1 MGQKSNWKQI
11 SKRKMKLIFTF
22 FLSTFLMINIFGQK
36 KLDKEFN
43 KVADKI
49 YPVIKIQTFE
59 TDDNNVIK
67 MTGEDEPIFTKLT
80 GDLLCFYGID
90 RGSNF
95 ELLLKRNL
103 PESVTIEK
111 LDSLA
116 TANLRK
122 EIEGN
127 LKIHQTD
134 FGGFGFTCG
143 GNYEAALFKLSGIW
157 ELMTESLG
165 ESIIFIVPS
174 KDLIMF
180 VKSEDQNGIDGLKKI
195 IEEVHNGGDRLLSKH
210 LFKYENGRMD
220 LYE

>member
-1 MGQKSNWKQI
+1 M
-11 SKRKMKLIFTF
+11 RLIFTF
-22 FLSTFLMINIFGQK
+22 FLSAFLMINLFGQK
-36 KLDKEFN
+36 KVDKEFK
-43 KVADKI
+43 KVSDKI
-49 YPVIKIQTFE
+49 YPVIKVQTFE
-59 TDDNNVIK
+59 TDDSNVLK
-67 MTGEDEPIFTKLT
+67 MTGEDEPVFTKIM

-103 PESVTIEK
+103 PESVSIEK

-116 TANLRK
+116 TENLIK

-143 GNYEAALFKLSGIW
+143 GNYEAALFKLAGIW
-157 ELMTESLG
+157 ELITERLG

-180 VKSEDQNGIDGLKKI
+180 VKSGDQNGISGLKNI
-195 IEEVHNGGDRLLSKH
+195 IEEVHNGEDRLLSKH
-210 LFKYENGRMD
+210 LFKYENGKID

>member
-1 MGQKSNWKQI
+1 
-11 SKRKMKLIFTF
+11 
-22 FLSTFLMINIFGQK
+22 MINIFGQK
-36 KLDKEFN
+36 KADKEFN

-49 YPVIKIQTFE
+49 YPVIKVQTFE
-59 TDDNNVIK
+59 TDDSNVLK
-67 MTGEDEPIFTKLT
+67 MTGYDEPIFTKLS

-103 PESVTIEK
+103 PESITIEK

-116 TANLRK
+116 KENLIK
-122 EIEGN
+122 EIGGN

-143 GNYEAALFKLSGIW
+143 GNYEAALFKLAGIW
-157 ELMTESLG
+157 ELITERLG
-165 ESIIFIVPS
+165 ASVIFIVPS

-180 VKSEDQNGIDGLKKI
+180 VKSGDHNGIRGLKNI
-195 IEEVHNGGDRLLSKH
+195 IEEVHNGGDRILSKH
-210 LFKYENGRMD
+210 LFKYENGKID

>member
-1 MGQKSNWKQI
+1 MMN
-11 SKRKMKLIFTF
+11 L
-22 FLSTFLMINIFGQK
+22 FGQK
-36 KLDKEFN
+36 KVDKEFN
-43 KVADKI
+43 KVSDKI
-49 YPVIKIQTFE
+49 YPVIKVQTFE
-59 TDDNNVIK
+59 TDDSNILK
-67 MTGEDEPIFTKLT
+67 MTGEDEPIFTKLM

-103 PESVTIEK
+103 PESVSIEK

-116 TANLRK
+116 TENLIK
-122 EIEGN
+122 EVEGN

-143 GNYEAALFKLSGIW
+143 GNSEAALFKLAGIW
-157 ELMTESLG
+157 ELITERLG
-165 ESIIFIVPS
+165 ESIIFIIPS

-180 VKSEDQNGIDGLKKI
+180 VKSGDQNGISGLKNI

-210 LFKYENGRMD
+210 LFKYENGKID

>member
-1 MGQKSNWKQI
+1 
-11 SKRKMKLIFTF
+11 MKLIFTLF
-22 FLSTFLMINIFGQK
+22 FSTILMINIFGQK
-36 KLDKEFN
+36 KADKEFN

-49 YPVIKIQTFE
+49 YPVIKVQTFE
-59 TDDNNVIK
+59 TDDSNVLK
-67 MTGEDEPIFTKLT
+67 MTGDDEPIFTKLS

-116 TANLRK
+116 IENLIK
-122 EIEGN
+122 EIGGN

-143 GNYEAALFKLSGIW
+143 GNYEAALFKLAGIW
-157 ELMTESLG
+157 ELITERLG
-165 ESIIFIVPS
+165 DSIIFIVPS

-180 VKSEDQNGIDGLKKI
+180 VKSGDQNGISGLKSI

-210 LFKYENGRMD
+210 LFKYENGKID